1 MLPPDLRVVTGRPK
15 TYPETAE
22 PHAEPPTLRW
32 DPAEDAERYIAQL
45 SVGGF
50 RNIAVSTDW
59 HKITL
64 ETPEFRIPGWAWAI
78 AEGSETVHWHSL
90 PVLPLE
96 RRLVSLDGVCRL
108 PGVAGEPSNGA

>member
-1 MLPPDLRVVTGRPK
+1 MTGLPK

-32 DPAEDAERYIAQL
+32 DPAEDAERYIVQL
-45 SVGGF
+45 SVDGF
-50 RNIAVSTDW
+50 RNIGFSTDW

-64 ETPEFRIPGWAWAI
+64 ETPEFRIPDWARAI
-78 AEGSETVHWHSL
+78 GEESKTVHWHSL

-96 RRLVSLDGVCRL
+96 RRLVSLGGVCRV
-108 PGVAGEPSNGA
+108 PSVAGEPSNGA